1 MGKFIFIAALVL
13 GLPALVIAGWI
24 TLASREPGAVGSP
37 AHAGA
42 VSNGR
47 PQDCTTVNLAAKARG
62 TAEHV
67 LLLEKGTVVRGT
79 FEANGG
85 FGRVDIMMRIM
96 SPNNEE
102 LLVTGRE
109 SAYDFVMSARASGGY
124 TFIFDNRYSLITA
137 KAIGLYYCLPNSG
150 TP

>member
-1 MGKFIFIAALVL
+1 MGKFFFIALLVI
-13 GLPALVIAGWI
+13 GLPAATAGGWI
-24 TLASREPGAVGSP
+24 ILSNTTPGAVGTP

-47 PQDCTTVNLAAKARG
+47 PQDCTTVNLVAKSRG
-62 TAEHV
+62 KAEHV
-67 LLLEKGTVVRGT
+67 LLLQKGQVVRGT

-85 FGRVDIMMRIM
+85 FGRVDIMMRIV

-109 SAYDFVMSARASGGY
+109 SAYDFVLSAKADGGY

-137 KAIGLYYCLPNSG
+137 KSIGFYYCLPNSG

>member
-1 MGKFIFIAALVL
+1 MGKFFFIALLVL
-13 GLPALVIAGWI
+13 GLPALTIGGWVM
-24 TLASREPGAVGSP
+24 LANMEPGAVGSP

-62 TAEHV
+62 TAEYV
-67 LLLEKGTVVRGT
+67 LLLEKGTIVRGT
-79 FEANGG
+79 FDANGG
-85 FGRVDIMMRIM
+85 FGRVDIMMRLM

-102 LLVTGRE
+102 LLVTARE
-109 SAYDFVMSARASGGY
+109 SSYDFVLQAKVPGGY